1 MIYNSPDINQM
12 TCTNGHFILRNDGTY
27 DVILKYDTSDGQK
40 VTIKGIVDCSRPQ
53 IKIYDGSVSGTID
66 FIFEK
71 DIDKD
76 NNLFTVRIEDK

>member
-1 MIYNSPDINQM
+1 MIYNSLDINQM
-12 TCTNGHFILRNDGTY
+12 TCTDGYFILRNNGTY

-40 VTIKGIVDCSRPQ
+40 VTIEGIVDCSRPQ
-53 IKIYDGSVSGTID
+53 VEIYDGSVSGTID

-71 DIDKD
+71 DIDKG

>member
-12 TCTNGHFILRNDGTY
+12 TCTDGYFILRNNGTY

-40 VTIKGIVDCSRPQ
+40 VTIEGIVDYSRPQ
-53 IKIYDGSVSGTID
+53 VEIYDGSVSGTID

-71 DIDKD
+71 DIDKG